1 MSQICV
7 KCTSDPASYSFK
19 KVSDKNGIT
28 TFYTNPAK
36 AKIYKDHEEI
46 VSHFDHSL
54 ERLGGKKW
62 VWIFDGDG
70 FDTDHV
76 MEIKTGKNLASIIM
90 DKYGDSLHEIK
101 IINPSVHVKVIIK
114 LIMPFFN
121 NKIVSKIKMLD
132 DRTYSI
138 LEFL

>member
-19 KVSDKNGIT
+19 RVSDKNGIT

-46 VSHFDHSL
+46 VSHFDHTL
-54 ERLGGKKW
+54 ERLDGRKW

-70 FDTDHV
+70 FDTDHI
-76 MEIKTGKNLASIIM
+76 MDIKTGKNIANVII
-90 DKYGDSLHEIK
+90 DKYGDSLQEIK
-101 IINPSVHVKVIIK
+101 IINPSIHVKVIIK
-114 LIMPFFN
+114 VIVPFFN
-121 NKIVSKIKMLD
+121 NKIVSKIKILD

-138 LEFL
+138 LEFI